1 MRSVAP
7 VFITWICWSKGSSLG
22 VGGESASSVPL
33 EPLQV
38 EAQEGMMMGL
48 FPPEEMKA
56 VVVRAKGYQVAMRV
70 VEGE

>member
-1 MRSVAP
+1 MWEASPAP
-7 VFITWICWSKGSSLG
+7 
-22 VGGESASSVPL
+22 SVPL

-38 EAQEGMMMGL
+38 VAQEGMMMMMMMGL

>member
-1 MRSVAP
+1 MWEA
-7 VFITWICWSKGSSLG
+7 SL
-22 VGGESASSVPL
+22 ASSVPL

-56 VVVRAKGYQVAMRV
+56 VVILAKRFLAEMRV